1 MNDTT
6 LYRSLHAAYDQI
18 ATGSDG
24 DLPPLAEVHP
34 LDQDWIEEVNQKNQ
48 AQRIK
53 LETELKTYTSN
64 MIKESIRVGVS
75 VLPVSLVVRA
85 KWPHG

>member
-1 MNDTT
+1 MSDTA
-6 LYRSLHAAYDQI
+6 LYRSLLAAYDQL

-34 LDQDWIEEVNQKNQ
+34 LNQDWIDEVTQKNQ

-75 VLPVSLVVRA
+75 ALPVSRVRA
-85 KWPHG
+85 QWPHM